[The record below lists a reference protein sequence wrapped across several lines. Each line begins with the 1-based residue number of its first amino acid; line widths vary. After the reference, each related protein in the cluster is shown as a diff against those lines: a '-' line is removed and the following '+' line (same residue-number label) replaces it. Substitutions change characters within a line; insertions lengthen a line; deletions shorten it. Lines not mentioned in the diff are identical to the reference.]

1 MQKQGNVAG
10 WTVTI
15 AALGI
20 NLILGILYSWGVIKK
35 ALVEDWGWTNTEAS
49 LPYTVCVALLA
60 FVTIFG
66 GRLQD
71 KYGPRIIALIGGL
84 LFGAGLLLSAWAQS
98 PVVMVVTFGM
108 VSGIGM
114 GFAYAAATPC
124 AIKWFEP
131 RKKGLIAGIVV
142 AGIGL
147 SAIYIAPLTNYLLRT
162 SGVQHTFLILGILAL
177 VSLMV
182 FSLLLKNPP
191 AGYVPQAK
199 KDRPAVAHGHDYSWQ
214 EMIKTRPF
222 FLLWFTYLLSATA
235 GLMLIGH
242 IASIAWVQA
251 GWQGGFVLV
260 VILAI
265 FNTSGRILGGFLS
278 DIMGRTSALLLVFI
292 IQALNMFAFSML
304 TSIPLLIVG
313 TAVAGLAYGALFSL
327 FPATTADFFGIK
339 NLGVNYGLIFTGW
352 GIAGIVGPVL
362 AGRVADLTGTYTAS
376 YWAAGSMLVLGALL
390 VGFIKAPKSK
400 EV

>member
-1 MQKQGNVAG
+1 MQ
-10 WTVTI
+10 
-15 AALGI
+15 
-20 NLILGILYSWGVIKK
+20 
-35 ALVEDWGWTNTEAS
+35 
-49 LPYTVCVALLA
+49 
-60 FVTIFG
+60 
-66 GRLQD
+66 RLR
-71 KYGPRIIALIGGL
+71 PVPSSGL
-84 LFGAGLLLSAWAQS
+84 N
-98 PVVMVVTFGM
+98 PV
-108 VSGIGM
+108 
-114 GFAYAAATPC
+114 
-124 AIKWFEP
+124 
-131 RKKGLIAGIVV
+131 KKGLIAGIVV

-177 VSLMV
+177 VSLVV

-191 AGYVPQAK
+191 AGYVPQTK

-278 DIMGRTSALLLVFI
+278 DIMGRTSALLLVFV
-292 IQALNMFAFSML
+292 IQALNMFAFSVL

-362 AGRVADLTGTYTAS
+362 AGQVADLTGTYTAS